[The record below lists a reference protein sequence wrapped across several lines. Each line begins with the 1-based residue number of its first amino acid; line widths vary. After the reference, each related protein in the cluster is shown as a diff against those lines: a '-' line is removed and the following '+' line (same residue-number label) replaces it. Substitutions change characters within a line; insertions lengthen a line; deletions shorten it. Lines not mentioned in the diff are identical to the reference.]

1 MMNKIFANNYEIL
14 KLIGT
19 GGMSKVYLAQDIN
32 NSSLSALKII
42 DEKLLSDPE
51 YLKRFS
57 REIQISKNLIHPN
70 IVSLIDYGNE
80 GNIHYIIFEYIQGI
94 TLDKYLK
101 NHKPTIKEIED
112 ISLQILEG
120 LSYAHSEGII
130 HRDIKPQN
138 ILITKDNHVKITDF
152 GIAKALSSATITTT
166 GAFIGSPAYI
176 SPEQAK
182 GDKEIDYRSDIYS
195 FGIVLFEILA
205 GLTPFSADTPWGL
218 ITKHINAPPDM
229 SMLPKDT
236 PNHMLHIISKSL
248 AKNADDRFSTANEI
262 IDVIKGQ
269 SDMKKTT
276 MVKPVKVQ
284 DIAASKSSDTDISDI
299 NNYYVNQHYFEQ
311 INDIIDKYNDAIENY
326 ANNYDKDCKTVEDLF
341 NNDTIF
347 LKKLA
352 SLYSLLIE
360 MRPSAPHLITFHQD
374 FTNLSK
380 KIFLHW
386 KEEVDYIKNND
397 FYNANIMV
405 DKFNISFDEF
415 VDYFNCLSKM

>member
-1 MMNKIFANNYEIL
+1 MNKIFANNYEIL

-57 REIQISKNLIHPN
+57 REIQISKNLTHPN

-80 GNIHYIIFEYIQGI
+80 GNTYYIIFEYIQGI

-101 NHKPTIKEIED
+101 THKPTIKEIEG

-120 LSYAHSEGII
+120 LSYAHSKGII

-152 GIAKALSSATITTT
+152 GIAKAISSATITTT

-195 FGIVLFEILA
+195 FGIVLYEMLS
-205 GLTPFSADTPWGL
+205 GSVPFSADTPWGL
-218 ITKHINAPPDM
+218 ITKHINVPPDM
-229 SMLPKDT
+229 SMLPRDT

-248 AKNADDRFSTANEI
+248 AKDADNRFGTVNEI
-262 IDVIKGQ
+262 IGIIRGQ
-269 SDMKKTT
+269 SEMKKTA

-284 DIAASKSSDTDISDI
+284 DIAVSKSFDSNTFDT
-299 NNYYVNQHYFEQ
+299 NNYYVSRHYFAQ
-311 INDIIDKYNDAIENY
+311 INDIIDKYNDAIDNY
-326 ANNYDKDCKTVEDLF
+326 ANNYDKNCKTTENLI

-347 LKKLA
+347 LEKLA
-352 SLYSLLIE
+352 GLYSLLKE
-360 MRPSAPHLITFHQD
+360 MCPSAPHLITLHQD

-380 KIFLHW
+380 KIFLYW
-386 KEEVDYIKNND
+386 KAEVDYIKNND

-415 VDYFNCLSKM
+415 IDYFNSLNKM